1 MGQSLP
7 LACVVLK
14 KNWQTAWSGCARCS
28 FLGPRPLP
36 DIIVLH
42 EGEPRC
48 RRACSC
54 PHHAALSPPVPGVLS
69 EGEDCVLRG
78 MQITILAEGWASIQL
93 APALCL
99 PSLQGTDSTSS
110 GHSPRVRTTVSSQRP
125 HNIRQSSGAITTPST
140 CFRSKEGQQPAA
152 EHQTHLW
159 ATRLM
164 LRGRVPT

>member
-7 LACVVLK
+7 LACMVLK
-14 KNWQTAWSGCARCS
+14 KNQQIAWSGHARCS
-28 FLGPRPLP
+28 SLGPRPPP
-36 DIIVLH
+36 DMIVLH
-42 EGEPRC
+42 EGEPRR

-54 PHHAALSPPVPGVLS
+54 PHHTALYPLGPGVLS

-78 MQITILAEGWASIQL
+78 TRSTILAAGRASIQL

-99 PSLQGTDSTSS
+99 PSLQGTDSTSL
-110 GHSPRVRTTVSSQRP
+110 GRSPRVRTVVSSQRP
-125 HNIRQSSGAITTPST
+125 HNIRQSSGVITTPST
-140 CFRSKEGQQPAA
+140 FFRSKEGQQPTA

-159 ATRLM
+159 AARLM